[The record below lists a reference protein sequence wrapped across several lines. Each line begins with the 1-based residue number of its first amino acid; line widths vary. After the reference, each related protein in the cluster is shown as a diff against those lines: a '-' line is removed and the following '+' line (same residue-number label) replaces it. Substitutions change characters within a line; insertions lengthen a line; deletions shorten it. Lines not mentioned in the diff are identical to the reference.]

1 MIIWFWILFYPLV
14 DCELECCRW
23 TFDTL
28 RSTIQG
34 LPSLFVWPVSSSQ
47 RYRLHSKS
55 QILKLLPLKCK
66 WILSVKKWLVNIDR
80 YISWFYRMPATFRL
94 WWRTDREGTGARRW
108 TEVPRFWGWPTSW
121 SPKRI
126 YHTTTTLCC
135 SLSKLT
141 DDTYILAL
149 CAIKNF
155 IPNFVKC
162 TYWLWTNKEEIIINI
177 HLLIIIIR
185 DRKMRK

>member
-1 MIIWFWILFYPLV
+1 MDLRYSSINNTGFTISIRLAGFFIAKVQTAFKIT
-14 DCELECCRW
+14 DSQTI
-23 TFDTL
+23 TFEMQMNIK
-28 RSTIQG
+28 R
-34 LPSLFVWPVSSSQ
+34 
-47 RYRLHSKS
+47 
-55 QILKLLPLKCK
+55 
-66 WILSVKKWLVNIDR
+66 KKWLVNIDR

-94 WWRTDREGTGARRW
+94 WWRTDKEGTGARRW

-149 CAIKNF
+149 CANKDF